1 MVRYGM
7 TLGYSLSKAKWF
19 LVVKGLTTLVGTL
32 LVGRVNDKALKY
44 GKIKLINLTVCV
56 MFGIFSFLCSFVESF
71 PLIIVYMALIGLVDG
86 VWWAAYPVL
95 VVEITF
101 GYHST
106 EAFGLANLVI
116 AFARLP
122 GPPFLG
128 WVFDI
133 TGDFRYVLY
142 FMFVIPMIAAVLFA
156 ISSRVKVEK
165 YFSLAEKSNARKTD
179 VESSEVREDVS
190 HCFLDDLAI
199 AGALPYYETSV

>member
-1 MVRYGM
+1 M
-7 TLGYSLSKAKWF
+7 TLGYPLSKAKWF
-19 LVVKGLTTLVGTL
+19 LVVKGLTALVGTL

-128 WVFDI
+128 KHRFLI
-133 TGDFRYVLY
+133 KLNLPLLYVL
-142 FMFVIPMIAAVLFA
+142 PLL
-156 ISSRVKVEK
+156 
-165 YFSLAEKSNARKTD
+165 FSLCTKHSLYKFFEVKYPVCQSFIIFKKT
-179 VESSEVREDVS
+179 
-190 HCFLDDLAI
+190 
-199 AGALPYYETSV
+199 

>member
-1 MVRYGM
+1 M
-7 TLGYSLSKAKWF
+7 
-19 LVVKGLTTLVGTL
+19 
-32 LVGRVNDKALKY
+32 N
-44 GKIKLINLTVCV
+44 
-56 MFGIFSFLCSFVESF
+56 
-71 PLIIVYMALIGLVDG
+71 
-86 VWWAAYPVL
+86 VL
-95 VVEITF
+95 YYI
-101 GYHST
+101 
-106 EAFGLANLVI
+106 
-116 AFARLP
+116 
-122 GPPFLG
+122 G

-165 YFSLAEKSNARKTD
+165 HFSLAEKSNARKTD